1 MSGFD
6 PKRLLS
12 EVDIDRLQTLLMT
25 RAVPNGG
32 MNLEMLD
39 GLLCGLLAGPADV
52 PASEYQALIWG
63 RDVRWESPAEAREA
77 EALVQRLARFVEARI
92 AVEPDRD
99 EGGYMPL
106 LSMPADLPD
115 DPDQLDEAGAAL
127 DFPLGAAWAGGFL
140 QAIDLRLPDWRR
152 WERQID
158 GLEES
163 IALLLRLIQLEPGA
177 EDGSPPPDFRERLA
191 VLSAMPYLL
200 RILDHRRRSERAG
213 LAAARSH

>member
-1 MSGFD
+1 MTEFD
-6 PKRLLS
+6 PRRLLS

-39 GLLCGLLAGPADV
+39 GLLCGLLVGPAEV
-52 PASEYQALIWG
+52 PASEYQPLIWG

-77 EALVQRLARFVEARI
+77 EQLVQRLARFVEARI
-92 AVEPDRD
+92 AVEPDA
-99 EGGYMPL
+99 EQGGYMPL
-106 LSMPADLPD
+106 LSMPAEVPD
-115 DPDQLDEAGAAL
+115 DEDQADDASASL

-140 QAIDLRLPDWRR
+140 QAVDLRLPQWRR
-152 WERQID
+152 WERQVE

-163 IALLLRLIQLEPGA
+163 IALLLRLIQLEPVA
-177 EDGSPPPDFRERLA
+177 EDGTAPPDFRERLN

-200 RILDHRRRSERAG
+200 RILDHRRRSERA
-213 LAAARSH
+213 AATARPH